1 MNREEII
8 DGIIKEAAIR
18 AKVLF
23 DKFGFMWTTEETI
36 RKYKPEYEVPSLKRI
51 AEQIRAYV
59 DTIMEQSTWSIEGG
73 RIFVYGE
80 SESGSLK
87 RVKIMFELGSIPM
100 VNLDERGKYE
110 LEKMQD
116 ENTSILYRE
125 NEK

>member
-87 RVKIMFELGSIPM
+87 RVKIMFELTCGS
-100 VNLDERGKYE
+100 R
-110 LEKMQD
+110 
-116 ENTSILYRE
+116 THRAAHSS
-125 NEK
+125 